1 MRAEPSWLLIHV
13 VIAIHE
19 ALIAEHGGPAGI
31 RDRGL
36 LESTLARPRNLL
48 AYSEDASLFDLAAS
62 YAYGL
67 ARNHCFV
74 DGNKRVAFTACL
86 TFLRLHGIHLEASQK
101 EKYLTFL
108 RLAEGD
114 ITEQELS
121 AWLEAHSRQAG

>member
-1 MRAEPSWLLIHV
+1 VRSEPSWLLIHV

-74 DGNKRVAFTACL
+74 DGNKRVAFTAAL
-86 TFLRLHGIHLEASQK
+86 TFLSLHGIRLEASQE
-101 EKYLTFL
+101 EKYLIFL
-108 RLAEGD
+108 RLAEGEV
-114 ITEQELS
+114 TEAELS
-121 AWLEAHSRQAG
+121 AWLEAHSRRMD